1 MRYAGRALPG
11 LVVATVGLAACS
23 DSPSS
28 PGGAAP
34 APVPQLAKAAPAQPT
49 HPAGAT
55 FVSGNLSGEGNA
67 VCSDVAVN
75 PGGKPW
81 SGQKFDPP
89 VNSTV
94 AGYKFTL
101 SGDGKYLTFAPT
113 GAPTTLAILAVV
125 VKGGPNTYVYT
136 NPAAGTQMQ
145 SPVSGGG
152 NVPGISHYVVC
163 FGQASTTIT
172 ATKSATGSRKP
183 IYEWTLE
190 KKIDGI
196 WDEDALG
203 HMIPYGTVAPDRQ
216 SGSLYLG
223 GFHINPKTGL
233 PDPLLPDIKWVEYR
247 LTATRKFAP
256 SSGGVSGS
264 VCVTNN
270 GSLATQGLKI
280 VDQVQYS
287 VGGGPFQNAGA
298 ATQISVGANPVLD
311 PGESHCYPYEL
322 PAPSVDGATYR
333 NTATV
338 TITNHAGA
346 IGSDHGPTVNAS
358 FTLPSTPSGGPA
370 VNETAVVTEDMVA
383 ECNTLYFTHG
393 IGCAMPEPHHPMP
406 GLGADHKE
414 TWTISGP
421 TWTTHFFVDLV
432 NFKMICTGER
442 TLTNVATL
450 KPSDGALITSNPVV
464 IRITRAPCL

>member
-1 MRYAGRALPG
+1 LPG

-28 PGGAAP
+28 PAGVAP
-34 APVPQLAKAAPAQPT
+34 SPVPLLAKAPT
-49 HPAGAT
+49 TQSTPVGAT
-55 FVSGNLSGEGNA
+55 FISGNLAGEGNA
-67 VCSDVAVN
+67 VCSNVVVN
-75 PGGKPW
+75 PGGKSW
-81 SGQKFDPP
+81 SGQKLDPP

-94 AGYKFTL
+94 AGYQFTL
-101 SGDGKYLTFAPT
+101 SGGGKYLTFTPT
-113 GAPTTLAILAVV
+113 GAPTALAIFAVV
-125 VKGGPNTYVYT
+125 VKGGSNTYVYT

-145 SPVSGGG
+145 SPAGGGG
-152 NVPGISHYVVC
+152 NVPEISHYVVC

-172 ATKSATGSRKP
+172 ATKTATGSRKP

-190 KKIDGI
+190 KKLDGI
-196 WDEDALG
+196 WDKDALG
-203 HMIPYGTVAPDRQ
+203 HMIPYGTIAPDRQ

-223 GFHINPKTGL
+223 GFTNNNPAL
-233 PDPLLPDIKWVEYR
+233 ADIKWVEYR
-247 LTATRKFAP
+247 LTATRKFGP
-256 SSGGVSGS
+256 SSGGVSGT
-264 VCVTNN
+264 VCVTNA

-298 ATQISVGANPVLD
+298 ATQLSVAANPVLD
-311 PGESHCYPYEL
+311 PGESHCYPYDL

-370 VNETAVVTEDMVA
+370 VNETAIVTEDMQPQCTA
-383 ECNTLYFTHG
+383 LYFNDK
-393 IGCAMPEPHHPMP
+393 IACAMPNPTDPMP
-406 GLGADHKE
+406 GLGSQDHKE
-414 TWTISGP
+414 TWNITGP

-432 NFKMICTGER
+432 NFQMVCTGER

-450 KPSDGALITSNPVV
+450 QPSNGALITSNPVV
-464 IRITRAPCL
+464 IKITRAPCL